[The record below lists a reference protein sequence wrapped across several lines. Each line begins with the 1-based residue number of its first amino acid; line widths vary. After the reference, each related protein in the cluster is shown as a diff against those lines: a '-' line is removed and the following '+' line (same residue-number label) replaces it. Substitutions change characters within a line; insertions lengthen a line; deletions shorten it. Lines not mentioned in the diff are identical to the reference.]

1 MPFIRFLVSIPIIGR
16 FIVVPVLEL
25 FSGKTRRMPNER
37 GEVVP
42 RKLLTGRI
50 LRAFFVL
57 LAIAGFFL
65 IYQVVANHSN
75 NDSDTGV
82 STVDI
87 GKTKGK
93 FEEIVARSS
102 DEDLVGLYRTLSF
115 DVMDSLPEVNTKLKR
130 RIRIAEKL
138 LQSDSAEMR
147 TEAVSFSLGSNLNLG
162 MMFLRQKEPV
172 PKSVVAEL
180 QKHLDSSAEND
191 DPTVQAL
198 KSISKAVVMFSE
210 FETPDSN
217 SISNSTEPA
226 TLGAIADVIQQAA
239 ELSKNKIEAAS
250 ILSQFVKNSSERLP
264 KTETAFVNSVGQTL
278 KAKFLDSDLEAVK
291 KLGRSWNF
299 RSIEQPLELPLI
311 ELTLPKEAQRPAV
324 EANKKR
330 LMEMLQGAES
340 LEDKWKFIARKI
352 AEISQ
357 AGHND
362 TAKELVDIC
371 KEKITDKNP
380 DGIRGKILRLSQWL
394 DHLNQEFD
402 YQDLKDVFGNQVGFQ
417 EKTLPIRIIIYSTLS
432 QKDELARQV
441 QTLAKMAT
449 RSLMASK
456 TASLTVIYIND
467 GKNDP
472 TIANDMKFAEDS
484 ESFNFW
490 VINPKSPSGARH
502 LKKYPEVD
510 YPFIVLLDEDLKI
523 LSVSP
528 DVYEYERQLIAA
540 HKRERANASPTK

>member
-25 FSGKTRRMPNER
+25 FSGKTRRMPNKR
-37 GEVVP
+37 GKVVP
-42 RKLLTGRI
+42 RNLLTGRI

-93 FEEIVARSS
+93 FEEIIARSS

-115 DVMDSLPEVNTKLKR
+115 DVMDSLPEVNTKLKQ

-278 KAKFLDSDLEAVK
+278 KAKFLDSDLEPVK

-299 RSIEQPLELPLI
+299 RSIEQPLSLI
-311 ELTLPKEAQRPAV
+311 H
-324 EANKKR
+324 
-330 LMEMLQGAES
+330 
-340 LEDKWKFIARKI
+340 I
-352 AEISQ
+352 
-357 AGHND
+357 
-362 TAKELVDIC
+362 
-371 KEKITDKNP
+371 
-380 DGIRGKILRLSQWL
+380 
-394 DHLNQEFD
+394 
-402 YQDLKDVFGNQVGFQ
+402 
-417 EKTLPIRIIIYSTLS
+417 
-432 QKDELARQV
+432 
-441 QTLAKMAT
+441 
-449 RSLMASK
+449 
-456 TASLTVIYIND
+456 
-467 GKNDP
+467 
-472 TIANDMKFAEDS
+472 
-484 ESFNFW
+484 
-490 VINPKSPSGARH
+490 
-502 LKKYPEVD
+502 
-510 YPFIVLLDEDLKI
+510 
-523 LSVSP
+523 
-528 DVYEYERQLIAA
+528 
-540 HKRERANASPTK
+540 